1 MKIRHLIIL
10 FSILYSFTACENEI
24 KKTVDYNK
32 YHSEII
38 LAEELIS
45 EEKYK
50 EALIRYEKL
59 FTEYSFIFLR
69 DYKVASQISFQIG
82 EKEKGLTYIKKAIA
96 NGLELKKLKEEKFFS
111 RYLLDADWK
120 KIEEQY
126 EDLRNLF
133 LNRINLTIEKE
144 VRSMFENDQKIAYEA
159 YIIEDEKEQEEFIT
173 KNFPKHSEKQLVNL
187 IRILEINGYPG
198 EFLIGNDVWVST
210 ILSHHNSQ
218 GTDYVRKDTL
228 YDFIKPKLIQFLNKG
243 YISPYEIA
251 LVEDWKKTVISEW
264 SESPYGYLNPPN
276 TSNISQINK
285 TRIAIGL
292 RTVELR
298 NKLIDIEVKT
308 GMSFYLPDWVDGK
321 IKIEEK

>member
-1 MKIRHLIIL
+1 MKIKHLIIL
-10 FSILYSFTACENEI
+10 FSILYFFTACENEI
-24 KKTVDYNK
+24 NKTVDYNK

-45 EEKYK
+45 QEKYK

-69 DYKVASQISFQIG
+69 DYKVASQISFLIG
-82 EKEKGLTYIKKAIA
+82 EKEKGFTYIKKAIA
-96 NGLELKKLKEEKFFS
+96 NGLELKKLKEEKFFGK
-111 RYLLDADWK
+111 YLLDSDWK

-126 EDLRNLF
+126 EDLHNLF
-133 LNRINLTIEKE
+133 LNRINLTIKKE

-159 YIIEDEKEQEEFIT
+159 YIIEDEKEQEKFIT
-173 KNFPKHSEKQLVNL
+173 ENFPKHSEKQLVNL
-187 IRILEINGYPG
+187 LDILEINGYPG
-198 EFLIGNDVWVST
+198 EFLIGNDFWVST

-251 LVEDWKKTVISEW
+251 LVEDWKKTVTSERK
-264 SESPYGYLNPPN
+264 ESPYGYLNPPN